1 MSETR
6 QNPGLPPSPNGLPAG
21 SGATGG
27 IRDSGLDNRD
37 SGLGTRDS
45 DDRLNIDSVINAV
58 ARGMTEFEPSGAL
71 RARVLERIEQG
82 RRHHP
87 SPGVPR
93 WAWAGAAGAVLLAV
107 ATAVWVAR
115 PVPAPSDAQTTV
127 AEQRS
132 GAPSLPAAGAERP
145 VTPSAMSP
153 DTVSPGGGRSATTQ
167 ARRSAAGRGM
177 QTSEADALPDRH
189 PVPALA
195 EIEPLRFSAVEPHP
209 LQIAAVEVTPLPAML
224 SIEIPS
230 LGPGSNDI
238 QSADPKKE
246 K

>member
-1 MSETR
+1 M
-6 QNPGLPPSPNGLPAG
+6 NG
-21 SGATGG
+21 
-27 IRDSGLDNRD
+27 
-37 SGLGTRDS
+37 
-45 DDRLNIDSVINAV
+45 DDRHIERHSVDEAQLDVTIDTV

-82 RRHHP
+82 RRLA
-87 SPGVPR
+87 SPAVPR
-93 WAWAGAAGAVLLAV
+93 WAWAGAAAAVLLAV

-115 PVPAPSDAQTTV
+115 PVPAPGDAQTTV

-132 GAPSLPAAGAERP
+132 GAPALAATGAERP
-145 VTPSAMSP
+145 VAPSAVSP
-153 DTVSPGGGRSATTQ
+153 GTVSPGGGLSATPQTRRLAAAQGAQ
-167 ARRSAAGRGM
+167 AA
-177 QTSEADALPDRH
+177 EADVLQDRH

-195 EIEPLRFSAVEPHP
+195 EIEPLRFSTVEPHP
-209 LQIAAVEVTPLPAML
+209 LQLAAVEVAPLAAMP
-224 SIEIPS
+224 SIDIPS

>member
-1 MSETR
+1 MS
-6 QNPGLPPSPNGLPAG
+6 GD
-21 SGATGG
+21 
-27 IRDSGLDNRD
+27 DSHIERHSVDEAQLDV
-37 SGLGTRDS
+37 T
-45 DDRLNIDSVINAV
+45 IDTV

-82 RRHHP
+82 RRHP

-93 WAWAGAAGAVLLAV
+93 WAWAGAAAAVLLAV

-115 PVPAPSDAQTTV
+115 PVPAPDGAQTTV
-127 AEQRS
+127 ADRRS
-132 GAPSLPAAGAERP
+132 GAPSLAAAGAERP

-153 DTVSPGGGRSATTQ
+153 DTVSPGGGRSAMTQ
-167 ARRSAAGRGM
+167 ARRSAAARGV
-177 QTSEADALPDRH
+177 QTAEADVFQDRH

-195 EIEPLRFSAVEPHP
+195 EIEPLRFSTVEPHP
-209 LQIAAVEVTPLPAML
+209 LQLAAVEVAPLAAMP
-224 SIEIPS
+224 SIDIPS

>member
-1 MSETR
+1 M
-6 QNPGLPPSPNGLPAG
+6 NGNKGHIERHSVDEAQ
-21 SGATGG
+21 
-27 IRDSGLDNRD
+27 LDV
-37 SGLGTRDS
+37 T
-45 DDRLNIDSVINAV
+45 IDTV

-132 GAPSLPAAGAERP
+132 GAPSLAAAGAERP
-145 VTPSAMSP
+145 VTPSAISP
-153 DTVSPGGGRSATTQ
+153 KTVSPTGVRSAMPQT
-167 ARRSAAGRGM
+167 RRSAAALGV
-177 QTSEADALPDRH
+177 QNAEADVLQDRH

-195 EIEPLRFSAVEPHP
+195 EIEPLRFSAVEPDP
-209 LQIAAVEVTPLPAML
+209 LQVAAVEVAPLAAMPSL
-224 SIEIPS
+224 DIPG
-230 LGPGSNDI
+230 LGPGSTDI